1 VLWFSYLFYFVCL
14 CNATIRGERKIT
26 IISWLTITLTDTSR
40 IIYLATTESIVKV
53 SNYDKKV
60 SRPRELS
67 CMTYIRE
74 SDFWCTS
81 VPSRA

>member
-1 VLWFSYLFYFVCL
+1 MHKTLIVLSELNTLVRL
-14 CNATIRGERKIT
+14 MLH
-26 IISWLTITLTDTSR
+26 IISWLTMTLADTSR

>member
-1 VLWFSYLFYFVCL
+1 MHKTLIVLSELNTLVRL
-14 CNATIRGERKIT
+14 MLH
-26 IISWLTITLTDTSR
+26 IISWLTITLADTSR
-40 IIYLATTESIVKV
+40 IIYLATTESTVKV

-60 SRPRELS
+60 SRPKELS